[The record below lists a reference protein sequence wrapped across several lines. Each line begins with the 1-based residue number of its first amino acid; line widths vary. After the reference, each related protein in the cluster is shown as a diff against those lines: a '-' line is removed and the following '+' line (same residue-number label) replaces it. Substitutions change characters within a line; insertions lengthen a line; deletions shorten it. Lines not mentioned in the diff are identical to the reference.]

1 MSWFSDLFQK
11 YVAFTAVK
19 IGELGGVK
27 KLQPLQASHR
37 LYKIPAKSPGMGI
50 DFAYN
55 FSSVT
60 NPAPP
65 LSVSRSQHSR
75 PFEIF
80 SFCSLHSN
88 ILSPLV
94 QRSFH
99 QGSLQRASYR
109 YDSAGFLKPRGE
121 PGSTLLRGRSNQRGL
136 VRLHAGSLLYW
147 KKTRAENRGWFS
159 AKKAWK
165 KRIVRNEFIEKL

>member
-1 MSWFSDLFQK
+1 M
-11 YVAFTAVK
+11 
-19 IGELGGVK
+19 K

-50 DFAYN
+50 DFVYN

-109 YDSAGFLKPRGE
+109 YDFAGFLKPRGE

-147 KKTRAENRGWFS
+147 KKNKGRKSRMIFC
-159 AKKAWK
+159 KKSLKETNCK
-165 KRIVRNEFIEKL
+165 KRIYRETIVNIFCFLVKYSDFETILKPV

>member
-1 MSWFSDLFQK
+1 MHDLERMRTDYTK
-11 YVAFTAVK
+11 VT
-19 IGELGGVK
+19 
-27 KLQPLQASHR
+27 
-37 LYKIPAKSPGMGI
+37 AKSPGMRI

-60 NPAPP
+60 YPAPP

-80 SFCSLHSN
+80 SFSSIHSN

-94 QRSFH
+94 QRSFYPW
-99 QGSLQRASYR
+99 SLQRASCW
-109 YDSAGFLKPRGE
+109 YDFAGFFKPRRE
-121 PGSTLLRGRSNQRGL
+121 PWSTLLRGRSNERRL
-136 VRLHAGSLLYW
+136 ARLHAGSLLYW

-159 AKKAWK
+159 TKKAWK
-165 KRIVRNEFIEKL
+165 KRTVRNEFIDKL